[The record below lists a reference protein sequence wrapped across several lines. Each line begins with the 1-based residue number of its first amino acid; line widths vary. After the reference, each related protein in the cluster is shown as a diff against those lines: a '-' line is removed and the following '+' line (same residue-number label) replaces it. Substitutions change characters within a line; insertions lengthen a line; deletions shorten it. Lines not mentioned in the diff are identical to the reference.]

1 MSKLNPILASSAH
14 SAEAYRQAI
23 AQSSEAVVQWLQ
35 QPEMYQGKSVAEL
48 RERIKLDFT
57 PQGLG
62 NQAAIDRAIEY
73 FLKDSLSVHH
83 PQCVAHLH
91 CPSLVI
97 SQAAEVLINATNQSM
112 DSWDQSPSATLIEM
126 KLIEWLRAQVGYQP
140 GDAGVFTSGGTQSNL
155 MGLMLAR
162 DAFFARQG
170 HSVQQD
176 GLVGDLRKL
185 KVFCSENA
193 HFSVQKNMALMGLGY
208 QSVTL
213 VKTDRFARM
222 DVNDLAEKL
231 AQAKANGEQVMAI
244 VATAG
249 TTDAGAI
256 DPLRDIARLAAQ
268 QQIWVHVDAAWGGAL
283 LLSEQYRDYL
293 DGLELVDSITL
304 DFHKQFFQ
312 TISCGAFL
320 LKDER
325 HYELMRYQAAY
336 LNSEFDEAQGVP
348 NLVSKSLQTTRRFDA
363 LKLWMG
369 LEALGQKQYAEII
382 DHGVT
387 LAQQVARYIAD
398 QESLE
403 LVMQPQLAS
412 VLFRY
417 RPAQLAANGDAAV
430 ALFNQRIGDALLESG
445 RANLGVT
452 EFDGVTCLKMTLL
465 NPIVTLEDIKL
476 LLALVEKPRSS
487 CRRNVAQSAT
497 QADNLRYRLFYC
509 SSDRRRRSVYANI
522 LQQTP
527 SLIPA
532 PQDTH
537 AWPTLIS
544 TC

>member
-1 MSKLNPILASSAH
+1 MSQLVETEAVETKINPILASSAQ
-14 SAEAYRQAI
+14 SIEAYQEAI
-23 AQSSEAVVQWLQ
+23 TQSSQAVMQWLQ
-35 QPEMYQGKSVAEL
+35 QPEMYQGKTVAEL
-48 RERIKLDFT
+48 RERITLDFN

-62 NQAAIDRAIEY
+62 NQAAIERAIEY

-91 CPSLVI
+91 CPSLVV

-112 DSWDQSPSATLIEM
+112 DSWDQSPSATIIEM
-126 KLIEWLRAQVGYQP
+126 KLIEWLRTQVGYQS

-170 HSVQQD
+170 HSIQQD
-176 GLVGDLRKL
+176 GLVGNLKKI

-193 HFSVQKNMALMGLGY
+193 HFSVQKNMALLGLGY
-208 QSVTL
+208 QCVTL

-222 DVNDLAEKL
+222 DLNDLAEKVAL
-231 AQAKANGEQVMAI
+231 AKANGEQILAI

-256 DPLRDIARLAAQ
+256 DPLRAIATLAAEH
-268 QQIWVHVDAAWGGAL
+268 QIWVHVDAAWGGAL
-283 LLSEQYRDYL
+283 LLSEKYRDYL
-293 DGLELVDSITL
+293 DGIELVDSITL

-320 LKDER
+320 LKEVR

-369 LEALGQKQYAEII
+369 LEALGQQQYAAII

-387 LAQQVARYIAD
+387 LAQQVAQYVDEHA
-398 QESLE
+398 SLE

-417 RPAQLAANGDAAV
+417 RPQPLATENDAAI
-430 ALFNQRIGDALLESG
+430 ALLNQRIGDALLESG
-445 RANLGVT
+445 RANVGVT
-452 EFDGVTCLKMTLL
+452 EFNGVTCLKLTLL
-465 NPIVTLEDIKL
+465 NPTVNLDDVKV
-476 LLALVEKPRSS
+476 LLALVEST
-487 CRRNVAQSAT
+487 AQPLLTA
-497 QADNLRYRLFYC
+497 
-509 SSDRRRRSVYANI
+509 
-522 LQQTP
+522 
-527 SLIPA
+527 
-532 PQDTH
+532 
-537 AWPTLIS
+537 
-544 TC
+544 

>member
-1 MSKLNPILASSAH
+1 MTTMSQLVETEAVETKINPILASSAQ
-14 SAEAYRQAI
+14 SIEAYQEAI
-23 AQSSEAVVQWLQ
+23 TQSSQAVMQWLQ
-35 QPEMYQGKSVAEL
+35 QPEMYQGKTVAEL
-48 RERIKLDFT
+48 RERITLDFN

-62 NQAAIDRAIEY
+62 NQAAIERAIEY

-91 CPSLVI
+91 CPSLVV

-112 DSWDQSPSATLIEM
+112 DSWDQSPSATIIEM
-126 KLIEWLRAQVGYQP
+126 KLIEWLRTQVGYQS

-170 HSVQQD
+170 HSIQQD
-176 GLVGDLRKL
+176 GLVGNLKKI

-193 HFSVQKNMALMGLGY
+193 HFSVQKNMALLGLGY
-208 QSVTL
+208 QCVTL

-222 DVNDLAEKL
+222 DLNDLAEKVAL
-231 AQAKANGEQVMAI
+231 AKANGEQILAI

-256 DPLRDIARLAAQ
+256 DPLRAIATLAAEH
-268 QQIWVHVDAAWGGAL
+268 QIWVHVDAAWGGAL
-283 LLSEQYRDYL
+283 LLSEKYRDYL
-293 DGLELVDSITL
+293 DGIELVDSITL

-320 LKDER
+320 LKEAR

-369 LEALGQKQYAEII
+369 LEALGQQQYAAII

-387 LAQQVARYIAD
+387 LAQQVAQYVDEHA
-398 QESLE
+398 SLE

-412 VLFRY
+412 VLFRF
-417 RPAQLAANGDAAV
+417 RPQQLATADDATI
-430 ALFNQRIGDALLESG
+430 ALLNQRIGDALLESG
-445 RANLGVT
+445 RANVGVT
-452 EFDGVTCLKMTLL
+452 EFNGITCLKLTLL
-465 NPIVTLEDIKL
+465 NPTVSLDDVKVL
-476 LLALVEKPRSS
+476 LDLVEST
-487 CRRNVAQSAT
+487 AQPLLTA
-497 QADNLRYRLFYC
+497 
-509 SSDRRRRSVYANI
+509 
-522 LQQTP
+522 
-527 SLIPA
+527 
-532 PQDTH
+532 
-537 AWPTLIS
+537 
-544 TC
+544 

>member
-1 MSKLNPILASSAH
+1 MSQINPILASSAQ
-14 SAEAYRQAI
+14 SIEAYQQAI
-23 AQSSEAVVQWLQ
+23 TQSTQAVMQWLQ
-35 QPEMYQGKSVAEL
+35 QPEMYQGKTVAEL
-48 RERIKLDFT
+48 RERIALDFN

-62 NQAAIDRAIEY
+62 NQAAIERAIEC

-112 DSWDQSPSATLIEM
+112 DSWDQSPSATIIEM
-126 KLIEWLRAQVGYQP
+126 KLIEWLRAQVGYTA

-176 GLVGDLRKL
+176 GLIGNLKKI

-193 HFSVQKNMALMGLGY
+193 HFSVQKNMALLGFGY
-208 QSVTL
+208 QCVTL
-213 VKTDRFARM
+213 IKTDSFARM
-222 DVNDLAEKL
+222 DLNDLAEKI
-231 AQAKANGEQVMAI
+231 AQAEANDDQIMAI

-256 DPLRDIARLAAQ
+256 DPLADIARLGAQ
-268 QQIWVHVDAAWGGAL
+268 HNIWVHVDAAWGGAL
-283 LLSEQYRDYL
+283 LLSEKYRHYL
-293 DGLELVDSITL
+293 DGLELVDSVTL

-336 LNSEFDEAQGVP
+336 LNSEFDEEQGVP

-369 LEALGQKQYAEII
+369 LEALGQKQYAAII
-382 DHGVT
+382 DSGVT
-387 LAQQVARYIAD
+387 LAQQVAQYIEE
-398 QESLE
+398 QPSLE

-417 RPAQLAANGDAAV
+417 RPASLAQADDASI
-430 ALFNQRIGDALLESG
+430 ALLNQKIGDDLLASG

-452 EFDGVTCLKMTLL
+452 EHNGVTCLKMTLL
-465 NPIVTLEDIKL
+465 NPVVTLEDIKRL
-476 LLALVEKPRSS
+476 LELVDVTAAP
-487 CRRNVAQSAT
+487 
-497 QADNLRYRLFYC
+497 
-509 SSDRRRRSVYANI
+509 
-522 LQQTP
+522 
-527 SLIPA
+527 LIA
-532 PQDTH
+532 G
-537 AWPTLIS
+537 
-544 TC
+544 

>member
-1 MSKLNPILASSAH
+1 MSELNPILAGSAQ
-14 SAEAYRQAI
+14 STEAYQQAI

-35 QPEMYQGKSVAEL
+35 QPEMYQGKTVAQL
-48 RERIKLDFT
+48 RERITLDFN

-62 NQAAIDRAIEY
+62 NQAAIERAIEY

-112 DSWDQSPSATLIEM
+112 DSWDQSPSATIIEM
-126 KLIEWLRAQVGYQP
+126 KLIEWLRTQVGYQA

-170 HSVQQD
+170 HSIQQE
-176 GLVGDLRKL
+176 GLTGNLRKI
-185 KVFCSENA
+185 KVLCSENA
-193 HFSVQKNMALMGLGY
+193 HFSVQKNMALLGLGY

-213 VKTDRFARM
+213 VKTDEFARM
-222 DVNDLAEKL
+222 DFNDLREKV
-231 AQAKANGEQVMAI
+231 AQAQANGEQILAI

-256 DPLRDIARLAAQ
+256 DPLRKIAELAAEH
-268 QQIWVHVDAAWGGAL
+268 QIWVHVDAAWGGAL
-283 LLSEQYRDYL
+283 LLSEKYRHYL
-293 DGLELVDSITL
+293 DGIERVDSITL

-320 LKDER
+320 LKEER

-336 LNSEFDEAQGVP
+336 LNSEFDEAAGVP

-387 LAQQVARYIAD
+387 LAQDVAQFVMSEA
-398 QESLE
+398 SLE
-403 LVMQPQLAS
+403 LVMKPQLAS

-417 RPAQLAANGDAAV
+417 RPQQLATASDAAI
-430 ALFNQRIGDALLESG
+430 ALLNQKIGDALLESG
-445 RANLGVT
+445 RANVGVT
-452 EFDGVTCLKMTLL
+452 EHNGVTCLKLTLL
-465 NPIVTLEDIKL
+465 NPTVTLEDVKV
-476 LLALVEKPRSS
+476 LLALVEKT
-487 CRRNVAQSAT
+487 AQQLLNA
-497 QADNLRYRLFYC
+497 
-509 SSDRRRRSVYANI
+509 
-522 LQQTP
+522 
-527 SLIPA
+527 
-532 PQDTH
+532 
-537 AWPTLIS
+537 
-544 TC
+544 

>member
-1 MSKLNPILASSAH
+1 MSRLNPILAASAQ
-14 SAEAYRQAI
+14 STDAYQQAI
-23 AQSSEAVVQWLQ
+23 KQTSEAVVQWLQ

-48 RERIKLDFT
+48 RERIQLDFT
-57 PQGLG
+57 SQGLG
-62 NQAAIDRAIEY
+62 NQAAIERAVEF

-91 CPSLVI
+91 CPSLVV

-112 DSWDQSPSATLIEM
+112 DSWDQSPSATIIEV

-162 DAFFARQG
+162 DAFFARIG

-176 GLVGDLRKL
+176 GLPGDLSKI

-208 QSVTL
+208 RSVTL

-222 DVNDLAEKL
+222 DVNDLAEKI
-231 AQAKANGEQVMAI
+231 AQAQANGEQILAI

-256 DPLRDIARLAAQ
+256 DPLPAIASLAAEH
-268 QQIWVHVDAAWGGAL
+268 QIWVHVDAAWGGAL
-283 LLSEQYRDYL
+283 LLSEKYRDYL
-293 DGLELVDSITL
+293 DGIELVDSVTL

-320 LKDER
+320 LKEAR

-369 LEALGQKQYAEII
+369 LEALGQQQYAEII

-387 LAQQVARYIAD
+387 LAQQVAQYVTE
-398 QESLE
+398 QPSLE
-403 LVMQPQLAS
+403 LVMEPQLAS

-417 RPAQLAANGDAAV
+417 RPASLAGADDAAI
-430 ALFNQRIGDALLESG
+430 ALLNQKIGDALLDSG
-445 RANLGVT
+445 RANVGVT
-452 EFDGVTCLKMTLL
+452 ESDGVTCLKMTLL
-465 NPIVTLEDIKL
+465 NPTVTLQDIQV
-476 LLALVEKPRSS
+476 LLALVETT
-487 CRRNVAQSAT
+487 AEQ
-497 QADNLRYRLFYC
+497 L
-509 SSDRRRRSVYANI
+509 
-522 LQQTP
+522 
-527 SLIPA
+527 
-532 PQDTH
+532 
-537 AWPTLIS
+537 
-544 TC
+544 

>member
-1 MSKLNPILASSAH
+1 MSKQVETELNPILASSTQ
-14 SAEAYRQAI
+14 SIEAYQEAI
-23 AQSSEAVVQWLQ
+23 TQSSQAVMQWLQ
-35 QPEMYQGKSVAEL
+35 QPEMYQGKTVAEL
-48 RERIKLDFT
+48 RERITLDFN

-62 NQAAIDRAIEY
+62 NQAAIERAIEY

-91 CPSLVI
+91 CPSLVV

-112 DSWDQSPSATLIEM
+112 DSWDQSPSATIIEM
-126 KLIEWLRAQVGYQP
+126 KLIEWLRTQVGYQS

-170 HSVQQD
+170 HSIQQD
-176 GLVGDLRKL
+176 GLVGNLKKI

-193 HFSVQKNMALMGLGY
+193 HFSVQKNMALLGLGY
-208 QSVTL
+208 QCVTL

-222 DVNDLAEKL
+222 DLNDLSEKVAL
-231 AQAKANGEQVMAI
+231 AKANGEQILAI

-256 DPLRDIARLAAQ
+256 DPLRAIATLAAEH
-268 QQIWVHVDAAWGGAL
+268 QIWVHVDAAWGGAL
-283 LLSEQYRDYL
+283 LLSEKYRDYL
-293 DGLELVDSITL
+293 DGIELVDSITL

-320 LKDER
+320 LKEAR

-369 LEALGQKQYAEII
+369 LEALGQQQYAAII

-387 LAQQVARYIAD
+387 LAQQVAQYVDEHA
-398 QESLE
+398 SLE

-412 VLFRY
+412 VLFRF
-417 RPAQLAANGDAAV
+417 RPQQLATADDATI
-430 ALFNQRIGDALLESG
+430 ALLNQRIGDALLESG
-445 RANLGVT
+445 RANVGVT
-452 EFDGVTCLKMTLL
+452 EFNGVTCLKLTLL
-465 NPIVTLEDIKL
+465 NPTVSLDDVKVL
-476 LLALVEKPRSS
+476 LDLVEST
-487 CRRNVAQSAT
+487 AQPLLTA
-497 QADNLRYRLFYC
+497 
-509 SSDRRRRSVYANI
+509 
-522 LQQTP
+522 
-527 SLIPA
+527 
-532 PQDTH
+532 
-537 AWPTLIS
+537 
-544 TC
+544 